1 MRNALLM
8 ICFMAIGIVSCQ
20 QNSQNNQNGPGANKV
35 KDYSV
40 LTLVPKSVTVHNN
53 FPASIEGQRVI
64 EIRPM
69 ISGYLQEIHVNE
81 GDHVKKGQ
89 LLFKINNPI
98 YTQEV
103 VTAKAN
109 ISSAVANVN
118 TAKMEIEKVRP
129 LVEKEIVS
137 NYRLKAAELTLE
149 SKEAALEQAKATLV
163 NAETN
168 LGYTMIKSPQ
178 DGIIGTIPYKTGALV
193 GSNSSGPLTEL
204 SDISNVFAYF
214 SWNEKQVL
222 ELLSDSPG
230 MTIEEKMKNMPK
242 ATLILSNSVE
252 YPEKGKIEMASGLIS
267 TQTGSATF
275 KAVFPNPA
283 GLIRSGS
290 SATIRIPKV
299 KENVLIVPQ
308 SATYQLQDKRF
319 IYTLSAD
326 NKVTAVAITSSPT
339 DDGHY
344 FLVSEGLK
352 PGDKVVIEGI
362 SSLRDGVTIIPK
374 EVDSLS
380 FNKNIN

>member
-118 TAKMEIEKVRP
+118 TAQMEIEKVRP

-137 NYRLKAAELTLE
+137 NYRLKAAELTLQ

-168 LGYTMIKSPQ
+168 LGYTLIKSPQ

-193 GSNSSGPLTEL
+193 GSNSSMALTDL

-319 IYTLSAD
+319 IYTLGAD

-339 DDGHY
+339 DDGGY

-352 PGDKVVIEGI
+352 PGDKVVFDMIHF
-362 SSLRDGVTIIPK
+362 PQ
-374 EVDSLS
+374 
-380 FNKNIN
+380 FQ